1 MSSSN
6 TNSGETLDF
15 FATEQIELKLHEGCA
30 NEDNAIVSVIE
41 KDFKLFHSIDE
52 QVTNSNFKL
61 HTHDNFMEVLVFLN
75 GDADFHIEGNI
86 YHMEPG
92 DIVIAQPSELH
103 RVVHRGARYY
113 ERIALFIHT
122 RFFSRNDCEY
132 LKNVFIN
139 RKFGELNLI
148 SHDSPENQELL
159 EIIKRLEKYASSNSP
174 NSMIIKNT
182 LIEFL
187 YVLNLQNRTTEKNI
201 LFDNNIR
208 DIVVYL
214 NEHLIEDLDLEEIAS
229 RFFMSKYHLCRIF
242 KKNTGFTVNQ
252 YITHKRLSRA
262 KELYES
268 GVSLSDAA
276 GKSGFKSYSNFYR
289 AYVKEMGEPPKRNL
303 KNQF

>member
-1 MSSSN
+1 MSSSKIN
-6 TNSGETLDF
+6 NGEVSDF
-15 FATEQIELKLHEGCA
+15 FTTQQNELKLHEGCA

-61 HTHDNFMEVLVFLN
+61 HTHDNFMEVLVFLK
-75 GDADFHIEGNI
+75 GDANFHIEGNV
-86 YHMEPG
+86 YQLESG

-103 RVVHRGARYY
+103 RVVHRSNGYY
-113 ERIALFIHT
+113 ERIVLFINT

-139 RKFGELNLI
+139 RKFGEFNLI
-148 SHDSPENQELL
+148 SHDSPENLELL
-159 EIIKRLEKYASSNSP
+159 EIIKRIEKYASISNP
-174 NSMIIKNT
+174 NSLIIKNA

-187 YVLNLQNRTTEKNI
+187 YVLNLQNRTTENNP

-208 DIVVYL
+208 NIVMHL
-214 NEHLIEDLDLEEIAS
+214 NEHLIEDLDLEDIAS
-229 RFFMSKYHLCRIF
+229 EFFMSKYHLCRIF
-242 KKNTGFTVNQ
+242 KKSTGFTVNQ

-262 KELYES
+262 KELYEN
-268 GVSLSDAA
+268 GISLSDAA
-276 GKSGFKSYSNFYR
+276 SKSGFKSYSNFYR

-303 KNQF
+303 KNQI